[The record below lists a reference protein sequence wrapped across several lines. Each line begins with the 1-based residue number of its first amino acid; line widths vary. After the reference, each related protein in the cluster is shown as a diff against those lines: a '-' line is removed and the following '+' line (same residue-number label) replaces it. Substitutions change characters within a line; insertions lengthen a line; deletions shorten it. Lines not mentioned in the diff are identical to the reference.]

1 MVPNKIKINIS
12 ILTSQSYQV
21 VYCWF
26 IMDVPPFPLTLC
38 IIQLSIA
45 TSAKRKQMSKMPL
58 GNVNIQHFNRK
69 WKLSKYWKL
78 AFAMTSGANEKMIW
92 TVVGKVEDCQMVH
105 KNVGF
110 ETNPVPV
117 LCFYIKDKGKVP
129 VGMNPLKIDVDHFE
143 DNALKG
149 PMAVVAQTGSSGKI
163 GSKWCM
169 FLFCVSVVGCF
180 GVWHIWIHYLCVL
193 IVLLHNYLDPNI
205 KHKLRN
211 SKSKHIYREPCYL
224 LWEMRMGRGLFINSF
239 QTNCTPMRE

>member
-149 PMAVVAQTGSSGKI
+149 PMAVVAQTGSPGKI
-163 GSKWCM
+163 GSK
-169 FLFCVSVVGCF
+169 
-180 GVWHIWIHYLCVL
+180 
-193 IVLLHNYLDPNI
+193 
-205 KHKLRN
+205 
-211 SKSKHIYREPCYL
+211 
-224 LWEMRMGRGLFINSF
+224 
-239 QTNCTPMRE
+239 